1 MDGTGTAARNTN
13 IDIIKGICIILMVW
27 GHAAGPFKHWIYLF
41 HMAVFFIAS
50 GILWDDMRVSDLH
63 KCKVFLLKKI
73 KSLWLPFVLCNAVF
87 NVMHNFFLGM
97 GIYSDNPRFLKI
109 VTGANNYLQTYR
121 NAGETC
127 KEIIK
132 NLFFAGGSQL
142 GGGTWFLRTLFQLL
156 MVYMVVIYISEKFNN
171 KKLLVCVSVFIC
183 MAGATVVSIY
193 NLKFPL
199 GMHNFFAAFV
209 VFQAGVF
216 LHNTCPGRRIS
227 GHKYKVITV
236 SFITLCLLS
245 RYGKID
251 MASGNITNIV
261 FFLAAS
267 FAGWFLLYSIAS
279 CKGIR
284 ENKFLIYT
292 GQHTLSILVLHF
304 LAFKIVTFIYI
315 LISNKNML
323 YLAAFPVI
331 RNVPFLWFFYTVCG
345 VAVPLFAEN
354 VFFIC
359 KKALL
364 KNIKSK

>member
-1 MDGTGTAARNTN
+1 
-13 IDIIKGICIILMVW
+13 
-27 GHAAGPFKHWIYLF
+27 
-41 HMAVFFIAS
+41 
-50 GILWDDMRVSDLH
+50 
-63 KCKVFLLKKI
+63 
-73 KSLWLPFVLCNAVF
+73 
-87 NVMHNFFLGM
+87 
-97 GIYSDNPRFLKI
+97 
-109 VTGANNYLQTYR
+109 
-121 NAGETC
+121 
-127 KEIIK
+127 
-132 NLFFAGGSQL
+132 
-142 GGGTWFLRTLFQLL
+142 

-193 NLKFPL
+193 NLRFPL
-199 GMHNFFAAFV
+199 GLHSFFAAFI

-216 LHNTCPGRRIS
+216 LHNTCPGRKIS

-236 SFITLCLLS
+236 SFIALCLLS

-315 LISNKNML
+315 LISNKDML

-331 RNVPFLWFFYTVCG
+331 RNVPFLWLFYTVCG
-345 VAVPLFAEN
+345 VSVSLFAEY

>member
-1 MDGTGTAARNTN
+1 MNVTGTTTRNTN

-50 GILWDDMRVSDLH
+50 GILWDDMRVSDLQ
-63 KCKVFLLKKI
+63 KCKAFMLKKL
-73 KSLWLPFVLCNAVF
+73 KSLWLPFVLCNAIF
-87 NVMHNFFLGM
+87 NLIHNFFLET
-97 GIYSDNPRFLKI
+97 GIYSDNPKFLRM
-109 VTGANNYLQTYR
+109 VTGAYNYLQTYR

-142 GGGTWFLRTLFQLL
+142 GGASWFLRTLFQVL
-156 MVYMVVIYISEKFNN
+156 MVYMVIIYISGKINAR
-171 KKLLVCVSVFIC
+171 KSLVYVSIFIC
-183 MAGATVVSIY
+183 MAGATAVSIY
-193 NLKFPL
+193 NLNFPL
-199 GMHNFFAAFV
+199 DLHSFFAAFV

-216 LHNTCPGRRIS
+216 LHNTCLNREFSR
-227 GHKYKVITV
+227 HKYKVIIV
-236 SFITLCLLS
+236 SFIVLCLLS
-245 RYGKID
+245 KYGKID
-251 MASGNITNIV
+251 MASGSITNIV
-261 FFLAAS
+261 FFLAVS

-284 ENKFLIYT
+284 ENKFLIYI

-304 LAFKIVTFIYI
+304 LAFKIVTFMYL
-315 LISNKNML
+315 LISNKDML
-323 YLAAFPVI
+323 YLAVFPVI

-345 VAVPLFAEN
+345 VAVPLFAEK